1 MNNSKV
7 LLSILCLIV
16 FFQIQA
22 QESVYLET
30 VEHGRGL
37 LKSRSGECF
46 VITPAHVVNESM
58 SKISIIGN
66 KNVLSGGNL
75 VQELS
80 SDLAIVRIIDGG
92 TQNCTTWFVP
102 KNYSD
107 ILNSTVDAYLE
118 LRENNGGSKL
128 LQVFI
133 TEKDEETITIVPKRN
148 TDSFV
153 KGMSGGALFTQFE
166 GKKIFLGMLQQM
178 GDDGEGYVYQADDM
192 ERILGGFFEENKSNS
207 SNITMST
214 NSLGASAISVEEEGY
229 RFDLLSVK
237 KTGTIVICKLRVT
250 ILEKDGELNIYGS
263 YGGRISKMYDQDGIE
278 TSASNV
284 KLGNQSNKLKVG
296 DNYTL
301 VKGVPVPLELTFKD
315 VSVNSNGISY
325 LKIQTYSFQVDFKNI
340 SFNGINS
347 KIEIPVYENP
357 LNSIEESGYRFDLLS
372 VKKTGTTVICKLRV
386 TSLEKNGELD
396 IYGSYGGRISK
407 IYDQNG
413 VETSASNVKL
423 GNQSHRLHVGD
434 NYTLVKG
441 VPVPLE
447 LTFKEVSADSNG
459 ISYLKI
465 QTYSFKIDFRNI
477 SFL

>member
-80 SDLAIVRIIDGG
+80 SDLAIVRIVDGG

-102 KNYSD
+102 KNYSS

-128 LQVFI
+128 MQVFI

-192 ERILGGFFEENKSNS
+192 ERILGGFFEENRSNS

-214 NSLGASAISVEEEGY
+214 NSVVASAISVEEEGY

-237 KTGTIVICKLRVT
+237 KL
-250 ILEKDGELNIYGS
+250 
-263 YGGRISKMYDQDGIE
+263 
-278 TSASNV
+278 
-284 KLGNQSNKLKVG
+284 
-296 DNYTL
+296 
-301 VKGVPVPLELTFKD
+301 
-315 VSVNSNGISY
+315 
-325 LKIQTYSFQVDFKNI
+325 
-340 SFNGINS
+340 
-347 KIEIPVYENP
+347 
-357 LNSIEESGYRFDLLS
+357 
-372 VKKTGTTVICKLRV
+372 GTTVICKLRV
-386 TSLEKNGELD
+386 TSLEKDGGL
-396 IYGSYGGRISK
+396 IAYGNYGDRSSK

-413 VETSASNVKL
+413 LETSASNVKL
-423 GNQSHRLHVGD
+423 GSQSNASRVGF

-441 VPVPLE
+441 IPVPLE
-447 LTFKEVSADSNG
+447 LTFKEIASDATG
-459 ISYLKI
+459 IAYLKI
-465 QTYSFKIDFRNI
+465 HVNDIDVKFKNISFNGMKSTIDIPSFENVNFSHQEEGFKFDLLSIKKSGTTVTCKLRITSLEKDGGLIAYGNYGDRSSKIYDQNGLETSASNVKLGSQSNASRVGFNYTLVKGIPVPLELTFKEIASNATGIAYLKIHINNFDVKFKNI